1 MYCFLLGKYL
11 FSDRW
16 QFSLQQQCCLL
27 ILPAFTSPEVDDR
40 LALVVNQLVVVFLV
54 RVRRISRFLH
64 QLWTST
70 FKRQHLQLF
79 FYQNQKR
86 SQTGLVLT
94 WRVGEPLS
102 CKRQRIRSSLSL
114 SPQFFS
120 DLHHKGILY
129 LLHNEMIFDVISLQ
143 PETKLLNFQ
152 ISSLL
157 LLEHMLSR
165 SCWKLFNLCCQQLIQ
180 LFKSGSK

>member
-1 MYCFLLGKYL
+1 MTVFTATTVLSANSACFHFTRG
-11 FSDRW
+11 RW
-16 QFSLQQQCCLL
+16 QACPRGESAGRG
-27 ILPAFTSPEVDDR
+27 ILGEGAENIPLSSPTLD
-40 LALVVNQLVVVFLV
+40 
-54 RVRRISRFLH
+54 
-64 QLWTST
+64 
-70 FKRQHLQLF
+70 QHLQKTTFATF

-120 DLHHKGILY
+120 NLHHKRILY
-129 LLHNEMIFDVISLQ
+129 LLHNEMGFDVISLQ

-165 SCWKLFNLCCQQLIQ
+165 SCWKLLNLCCQQLIQ